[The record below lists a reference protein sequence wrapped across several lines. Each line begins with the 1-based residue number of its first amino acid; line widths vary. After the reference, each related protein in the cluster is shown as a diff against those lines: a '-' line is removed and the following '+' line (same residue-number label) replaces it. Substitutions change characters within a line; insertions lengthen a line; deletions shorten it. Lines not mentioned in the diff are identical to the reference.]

1 MSLAGPRPI
10 TTTEIDRYGE
20 RVGYYLAVRPELT
33 GLWQIS
39 GRSKCTYA
47 ERVDLDVSYA
57 AKHSLSLDFIIMP
70 KTVPAV
76 ISQRGSY

>member
-1 MSLAGPRPI
+1 MSSVGPRPI
-10 TTTEIDRYGE
+10 TTTEIERYGA
-20 RVGYYLAVRPELT
+20 RVGYYLTVKPELT

-39 GRSKCTYA
+39 GRSNCTYA
-47 ERVDLDVSYA
+47 ERVDLDVSYV
-57 AKHSLSLDFIIMP
+57 AKRSLWLDFIIMP